1 MLSPINGGI
10 PSSSKDGGCW
20 TKIIMHNVEQFQKD
34 KDAVKLKVKEDQTR
48 ICEELL
54 RQMEQHKQ
62 AKVEAKRGYL
72 EYFDYILTYHTYHPA
87 DLSPK
92 IEIKA

>member
-34 KDAVKLKVKEDQTR
+34 KDAVKLYSELTEKIKVFANTNTISYKN
-48 ICEELL
+48 
-54 RQMEQHKQ
+54 Q
-62 AKVEAKRGYL
+62 AV
-72 EYFDYILTYHTYHPA
+72 LTG
-87 DLSPK
+87 
-92 IEIKA
+92 